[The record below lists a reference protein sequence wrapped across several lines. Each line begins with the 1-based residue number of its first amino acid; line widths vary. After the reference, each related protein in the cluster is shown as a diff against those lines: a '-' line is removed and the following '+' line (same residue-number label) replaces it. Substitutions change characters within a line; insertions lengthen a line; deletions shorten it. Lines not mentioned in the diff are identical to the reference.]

1 MWVGDLKVFLLR
13 ISDISSRISKSF
25 LVIIPRGSHPFP
37 SRTRKLSLAGPM
49 ILHGQLC
56 GNVGRRRDLYS
67 KGRSEQSAR
76 PFAFGEV
83 LFQVSRAPKRF
94 PQFCGMMLLSVVPK

>member
-67 KGRSEQSAR
+67 KGRAEQSAR
-76 PFAFGEV
+76 PFAFPAIFGRNLMTAEKCGE
-83 LFQVSRAPKRF
+83 LYPLAAE
-94 PQFCGMMLLSVVPK
+94 GA